1 MAYLY
6 TRACI
11 KYSEVLFK
19 TVTLKPGHINKFE
32 YLKHQH
38 LAMTKLNMSHIVHIF
53 TLTISCT
60 DGELTYFI
68 LPQYNSFYG
77 QHITEGVEEFYQIQN
92 STP

>member
-38 LAMTKLNMSHIVHIF
+38 PAMTELNMNHTVHIF
-53 TLTISCT
+53 
-60 DGELTYFI
+60 
-68 LPQYNSFYG
+68 LP
-77 QHITEGVEEFYQIQN
+77 
-92 STP
+92 

>member
-1 MAYLY
+1 MHLICYIPYKEYILMAYLY

-38 LAMTKLNMSHIVHIF
+38 PAMTKLNMSHIVHIF
-53 TLTISCT
+53 YLNYK
-60 DGELTYFI
+60 LYW
-68 LPQYNSFYG
+68 
-77 QHITEGVEEFYQIQN
+77 
-92 STP
+92 

>member
-1 MAYLY
+1 MHLICYIPYKEYILMAYLY

-38 LAMTKLNMSHIVHIF
+38 PAMTKLNMSHIVHIF
-53 TLTISCT
+53 FTLIISCT

-68 LPQYNSFYG
+68 LPQ
-77 QHITEGVEEFYQIQN
+77 
-92 STP
+92 